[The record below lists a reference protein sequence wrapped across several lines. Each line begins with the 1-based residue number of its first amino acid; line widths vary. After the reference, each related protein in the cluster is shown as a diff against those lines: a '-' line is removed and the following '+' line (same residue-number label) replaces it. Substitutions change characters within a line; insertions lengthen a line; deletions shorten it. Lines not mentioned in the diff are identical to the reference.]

1 MSERLLREQDV
12 RAAERAQTHQSL
24 VKVMMRAARADVF
37 RSLPFMPIYSA
48 AEVALAFLAAALIRL
63 VYIESP
69 RVFVGDLVPQA
80 LQRIIEFP
88 QTIDRKDLAFVVP
101 LLIAGVG
108 FIKLVSSFLST
119 YFMERAGYFVST
131 VLREQLLEKVL
142 QSPAEALQA
151 VNAGLLSNRIMA
163 DSATLQGA
171 VSKGFLG
178 GFRDLLVLVFCFS
191 GMVFVAGKLFFLI
204 LGCLLPFAMIVRYL
218 SRVLQRHLSATA
230 TMQVELSAHA
240 MDSRSGLLTLAAER
254 TKNTRQADFVR
265 RADGLRDLA
274 RATVGRRTLAGP
286 LIEYLAVVGVAVL
299 LAFKNSLGQVDVTT
313 YASLFILGAMT
324 YRPLKNLG
332 GVLSQF
338 TEVRLTFQRLN
349 EIWSRESVPKSDQVG
364 KFDQFDQVEQF
375 RRPDDKALD
384 RNRTREVVAAA
395 RSVDYVT
402 DSGVTLLSK
411 ASVEIRG
418 NELIGFVGESGSG
431 KSTMLRLLA
440 GILRPSSGAIELPE
454 VTRMATQSATI
465 FAGSVSDNVIYN
477 KVVGRDAV
485 EAGNKGIIDLM
496 QSLGLAATPLGAA
509 VFLERR
515 IMPGGAGLSGGE
527 KARVSLA
534 RVLAAAELD
543 QELKEHQGHS
553 MLLLFDEPTANLD
566 HESSALFWQALR
578 SALSLH
584 PWLAAVVITHHVSDL
599 QHCNRHYVFDGGKV
613 NEGN

>member
-12 RAAERAQTHQSL
+12 QAAAPAQTHQSL
-24 VKVMMRAARADVF
+24 VKIMIRAARADVF

-80 LQRIIEFP
+80 LQRVLEFP

-131 VLREQLLEKVL
+131 VLREQLLDKVL
-142 QSPAEALQA
+142 QTPAETLQA
-151 VNAGLLSNRIMA
+151 VNAGMLSNRIMA

-204 LGCLLPFAMIVRYL
+204 LACLLPFAMIVRYL

-240 MDSRSGLLTLAAER
+240 MDSRAGLLTLAAER
-254 TKNTRQADFVR
+254 TKNTRQADFAR
-265 RADGLRDLA
+265 RSEALRDLA
-274 RATVGRRTLAGP
+274 RGTLGRRTLAGP
-286 LIEYLAVVGVAVL
+286 FIEYLAVLGVAVL

-313 YASLFILGAMT
+313 YSSLFILGAMT

-332 GVLSQF
+332 GVVSQF
-338 TEVRLTFQRLN
+338 TEVRLTFQRMN
-349 EIWSRESVPKSDQVG
+349 AIWSRESAPLPKAEQLDQL
-364 KFDQFDQVEQF
+364 E
-375 RRPDDKALD
+375 
-384 RNRTREVVAAA
+384 RTATATATATATRSLVAAA

-402 DSGVTLLSK
+402 ESGVTLLSQ
-411 ASVEIRG
+411 ASVEIRR
-418 NELIGFVGESGSG
+418 NELVGFVGESGSG
-431 KSTMLRLLA
+431 KTTMLRLLA
-440 GILRPSSGAIELPE
+440 GILRPSSGAVELPE

-465 FAGSVSDNVIYN
+465 FAGSVSDNVVYN
-477 KVVGRDAV
+477 KVAERGQADQADLVHPV
-485 EAGNKGIIDLM
+485 KQEIIDLM
-496 QSLGLAATPLGAA
+496 QSLGLAATPLGAV
-509 VFLERR
+509 VFLERT

-527 KARVSLA
+527 KARVSIA

-543 QELKEHQGHS
+543 QEHQEQKGRS

-566 HESSALFWQALR
+566 HESSALFWQTLKR
-578 SALSLH
+578 VLSLH

-613 NEGN
+613 NEGK

>member
-12 RAAERAQTHQSL
+12 RAPERAQTHQSL
-24 VKVMMRAARADVF
+24 LKVMMRAARADVF

-101 LLIAGVG
+101 LLIVGVG

-131 VLREQLLEKVL
+131 ILREQLLDKVL
-142 QSPAEALQA
+142 QSPAETLQA
-151 VNAGLLSNRIMA
+151 VNAGVLSNRIMA

-274 RATVGRRTLAGP
+274 RTTVGRRTLAGP

-349 EIWSRESVPKSDQVG
+349 EIWSRESVPRSDKV
-364 KFDQFDQVEQF
+364 DQSEQF
-375 RRPDDKALD
+375 SRRDDKALERD
-384 RNRTREVVAAA
+384 RTREVVAAV
-395 RSVDYVT
+395 RSIDYVT
-402 DSGVTLLSK
+402 DSGVTLLSQ
-411 ASVEIRG
+411 ASIEIRS

-431 KSTMLRLLA
+431 KTTMLRLLA
-440 GILRPSSGAIELPE
+440 GILRPSSGAVELPE

-477 KVVGRDAV
+477 KIVDRDPA
-485 EAGNKGIIDLM
+485 EAGNKEILDLM

-543 QELKEHQGHS
+543 QEQREDQRHS

-566 HESSALFWQALR
+566 HESSVLFWQALKR
-578 SALSLH
+578 VLSLH

-613 NEGN
+613 NEGK